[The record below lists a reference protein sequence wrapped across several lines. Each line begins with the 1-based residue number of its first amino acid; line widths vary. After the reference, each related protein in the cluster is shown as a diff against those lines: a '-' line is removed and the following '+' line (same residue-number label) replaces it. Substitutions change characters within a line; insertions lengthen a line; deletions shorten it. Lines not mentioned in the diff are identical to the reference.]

1 MNQKYFQWYEF
12 DVNIV
17 LILIATSTYKST
29 LVVSM
34 NELEYIDKFQYC

>member
-1 MNQKYFQWYEF
+1 MNQTYFQWYEF
-12 DVNIV
+12 DVNVV

-34 NELEYIDKFQYC
+34 NKLEYIVKFQ